1 MEAGQA
7 HETESRVYKTGKVSG
22 LCCPKCITKMK
33 RERVLLLEFLKGNQK
48 VTKGC
53 RGRGNVFSGNSEP
66 RVLVGRPWEES
77 GELPPK

>member
-1 MEAGQA
+1 MEAGHA

-53 RGRGNVFSGNSEP
+53 RGKGNVFFWKFGAQGSSRKALG
-66 RVLVGRPWEES
+66 
-77 GELPPK
+77 GERGATP